1 MWDTIA
7 DFLWCVCMR
16 THTKNSEWVCKLFP
30 SWSVVE
36 DNSYLGCVHL
46 LAETLF
52 WYVYVQV
59 KYKKNSTLEIR
70 WCLIEGI
77 VAKLMDSVIVLS
89 MQWLMTN
96 VDTIITNIL
105 FDVHKH

>member
-1 MWDTIA
+1 MIRLCA
-7 DFLWCVCMR
+7 
-16 THTKNSEWVCKLFP
+16 SEI
-30 SWSVVE
+30 
-36 DNSYLGCVHL
+36 
-46 LAETLF
+46 
-52 WYVYVQV
+52 Q
-59 KYKKNSTLEIR
+59 KNSTLEIR